1 MVALSY
7 SSSFATDLW
16 FNRSLG
22 FKNWALEVLKDTTG
36 IQLGRSAA
44 KDEDIVVVES
54 EEDINGESVQIS
66 MARESRLHSFRAW
79 MAGLAFSMGVVGL
92 WGDRR

>member
-1 MVALSY
+1 MP
-7 SSSFATDLW
+7 FG
-16 FNRSLG
+16 SLLANA
-22 FKNWALEVLKDTTG
+22 FLKDTTG